1 MSARVLVVDDLEP
14 NVHLLQAKLTH
25 DYHTVFTA
33 SNGREAIASA
43 KANNPDVILLDVM
56 MPEMDGFET
65 CRRLKDDPATR
76 HIPVVMVTA
85 LDQRQDRVMG
95 LECGADDFL
104 TKPVDDLQL
113 MARVRSLS
121 RHKMLLDELRRR
133 EASGRRLGVIEQTAA
148 VERGLGGRVLIFDD
162 SARAADRLKRILEGE
177 QRPATFQELGA
188 LGLGLGGDAPAE
200 LLVASLS
207 PARVDALR
215 IVAEL
220 RANERTRLLPILAIV
235 DPDDRARG
243 LKALELGV
251 NDLMPKPVDPEELR
265 ARART
270 LLKRKR
276 YADHLRASVDRSLE
290 LAVTDQLTG
299 LHNRR
304 YMEAQLKGL
313 MTRAAHGGPP
323 VSVLIVDLDYF
334 KRVNDGHGHDAGDDV
349 LRAFAARLAS
359 NFRPTDLVCR
369 FGGEEFVVIMPD
381 TRAREAE
388 VIAQRLRQHV
398 QDAAFRLPT
407 GEDLSMTISGGVA
420 VSEGPG
426 DSPDSILKR
435 ADEAL
440 YRAKTEGRNRILL
453 DGAIAQNE
461 NARLDGRAFDG
472 QAPGTWRR

>member
-33 SNGREAIASA
+33 SNGRDAIASA
-43 KANNPDVILLDVM
+43 KANNPDIILLDVM

-65 CRRLKDDPATR
+65 CRRLKEDPATR

-104 TKPVDDLQL
+104 TKPVEDLQL

-148 VERGLGGRVLIFDD
+148 VEKGLGGQVLIFDD
-162 SARAADRLKRILEGE
+162 NPRAADRLKRILEGE
-177 QRPATFQELGA
+177 QRPMTFHEMSA
-188 LGLGLGGDAPAE
+188 LGLGGDSAAE
-200 LLVASLS
+200 LLVATIM
-207 PARVDALR
+207 PGRVDALR

-220 RANERTRLLPILAIV
+220 RANERTRLLPILAIL

-243 LKALELGV
+243 LKALDLGV
-251 NDLMPKPVDPEELR
+251 NDLMSKPVDPEELR
-265 ARART
+265 ARVRT

-276 YADHLRASVDRSLE
+276 YADQLRATVDRSLE
-290 LAVTDQLTG
+290 MAVTDQLTG

-304 YMEAQLKGL
+304 YMEVQLRGL
-313 MTRAAHGGPP
+313 MARAAHGGQP

-334 KRVNDGHGHDAGDDV
+334 KRVNDSHGHDAGDDV
-349 LRAFAARLAS
+349 LRAFAGRLAS

-369 FGGEEFVVIMPD
+369 FGGEEFVVIMPE

-388 VIAQRLRQHV
+388 LIAERLRQHI
-398 QDAAFRLPT
+398 QDAAFQLPT
-407 GEDLSMTISGGVA
+407 GETVQMTVSGGVA
-420 VSEGPG
+420 VSEGPV
-426 DSPDSILKR
+426 DTPDGILKR

-461 NARLDGRAFDG
+461 NARPGSRAFES
-472 QAPGTWRR
+472 QIPGLWRG